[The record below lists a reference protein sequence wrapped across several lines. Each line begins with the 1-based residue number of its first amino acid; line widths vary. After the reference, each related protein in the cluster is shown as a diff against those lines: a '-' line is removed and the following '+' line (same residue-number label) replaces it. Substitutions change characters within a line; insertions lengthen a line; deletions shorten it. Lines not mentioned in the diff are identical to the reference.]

1 MPEHQAQVL
10 RTSATGPPATVA
22 VAFIRICTDTKI
34 NVVVKTER
42 LSIAKKDVRLTFV
55 KWLTVDRN
63 PDTWKA

>member
-1 MPEHQAQVL
+1 V
-10 RTSATGPPATVA
+10 TVA

-34 NVVVKTER
+34 NVVVKAER